1 MHTYLHTHIHIH
13 IPTYIHTHNLPTY
26 THINTVLRLLLLMCS
41 LLKTKDINTQPTYTH
56 THKSILTYAYTV
68 DLAGH
73 TGGHRLSAL
82 ARRPAP
88 VAMTFLGYSR
98 YASVSRSLLLPH
110 RSIYRSL
117 FLLDMS
123 ICTSLLLT
131 LLGHSSTTG
140 AEFVDYVISDRLVS
154 PPEMAFAYSESLA
167 HVSHTFYPFNSL
179 QAIAPP
185 GARYASV
192 SRSLL
197 LLDRSIYRSL
207 LLLNEGLHVQ
217 VSVGLFCS

>member
-1 MHTYLHTHIHIH
+1 MHTC
-13 IPTYIHTHNLPTY
+13 
-26 THINTVLRLLLLMCS
+26 M
-41 LLKTKDINTQPTYTH
+41 
-56 THKSILTYAYTV
+56 YTV

-98 YASVSRSLLLPH
+98 YASLSRSLLLLD

-117 FLLDMS
+117 
-123 ICTSLLLT
+123 LLT
-131 LLGHSSTTG
+131 FLGYSSTTG
-140 AEFVDYVISDRLVS
+140 AEFVDYLISDRLVS

-179 QAIAPP
+179 QTIAPP
-185 GARYASV
+185 DARYASL

-197 LLDRSIYRSL
+197 LPNRSIYRSL
-207 LLLNEGLHVQ
+207 LLLNERLHVP
-217 VSVGLFCS
+217 VSVGLFCSLIGLF